1 MEEGKMVFQVEGGT
15 ERAWHGRS
23 TRHRWG
29 HGPGHQ
35 GGKAFGV
42 YPLEEGIML
51 GVLSRKELL

>member
-1 MEEGKMVFQVEGGT
+1 MEEGKWYSRWKDGT
-15 ERAWHGRS
+15 EGAWHGQS
-23 TRHRWG
+23 TQHGWG

-51 GVLSRKELL
+51 GF